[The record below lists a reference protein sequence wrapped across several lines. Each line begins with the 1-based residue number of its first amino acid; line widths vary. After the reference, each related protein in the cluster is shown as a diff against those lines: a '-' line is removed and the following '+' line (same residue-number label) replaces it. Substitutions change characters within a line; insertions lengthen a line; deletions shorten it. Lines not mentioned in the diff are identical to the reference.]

1 MSEGAVDVVG
11 LARAG
16 VAFALCDEVSHEIV
30 AVVDCRIVIR
40 PEANNNRCIINNGIS
55 RLIIVTKYPHRE
67 SMGIFIFGMV
77 GLYRPIK

>member
-30 AVVDCRIVIR
+30 AVVNYLIVAGY
-40 PEANNNRCIINNGIS
+40 EANNKRRI
-55 RLIIVTKYPHRE
+55 LMKYQD
-67 SMGIFIFGMV
+67 
-77 GLYRPIK
+77 